1 MIAQARSSSISVLPT
16 IVGAL
21 SGVGFVALVLLSPEP
36 RGPGEYAAAESIAR
50 FYAVNAQ
57 AFITTLLVSGLAY
70 LLFVVFQAS
79 LAAHLRGPDGEARQP
94 AAVATAAA
102 LLIATFQV
110 IGTALWAAP
119 ALVATPGHDPGQI
132 ADLAL
137 LGSASQEVLV
147 VTATFWRALLLAAV
161 AFAVLRHRAL
171 FHWFGWLTGVLAVTS
186 LLAPLAWAVM
196 EKNEMISILGF
207 ASHLA
212 FYPWVLVASMA
223 LALRLRP
230 RVAQTSNVSRRAEE
244 AATG

>member
-1 MIAQARSSSISVLPT
+1 MTAQVATRPGSALLT
-16 IVGAL
+16 IGGAL
-21 SGVGFVALVLLSPEP
+21 SGVGFVALVLLAPEP
-36 RGPGEYAAAESIAR
+36 RSPGEHAAAASIAR

-79 LAAHLRGPDGEARQP
+79 LAVDLRRSDGAGRQP
-94 AAVATAAA
+94 AAVAMAAA

-119 ALVATPGHDPGQI
+119 ALVATPGRDPGQM

-137 LGSASQEVLV
+137 LGSASQEALV

-161 AFAVLRHRAL
+161 AFAVLRHGAL
-171 FHWFGWLTGVLAVTS
+171 YHWFGWLTAALAVAS
-186 LLAPLAWAVM
+186 LVAPLAWAVI
-196 EKNEMISILGF
+196 EKNELISVLGF

-212 FYPWVLVASMA
+212 FYPWVLVASVA

-230 RVAQTSNVSRRAEE
+230 QESQRSQVL
-244 AATG
+244 